1 MLLKALFV
9 SVFILFSSA
18 FTTNNASALI
28 NIDIDKVAKNVA
40 NDLQQSMKGV
50 FDDTIKNVQQNIE
63 TQVGGVKQ
71 EINDKITDINSQI
84 AEIQKIFYLI
94 VKLLIVLISA
104 IGFIIAI
111 LFIMLMIKFYN
122 LVKRFY
128 RDRKDRKKTMLA

>member
-1 MLLKALFV
+1 MFLRALFV

-18 FTTNNASALI
+18 FTASNALALI
-28 NIDIDKVAKNVA
+28 NVDIDKVVKNVT
-40 NDLQQSMKGV
+40 NELQTAMKGAL
-50 FDDTIKNVQQNIE
+50 DDTIKNVQQNIE

-71 EINDKITDINSQI
+71 EINDRITDINGQI

-111 LFIMLMIKFYN
+111 LFIMFII
-122 LVKRFY
+122 
-128 RDRKDRKKTMLA
+128 

>member
-1 MLLKALFV
+1 MSLKALFV

-40 NDLQQSMKGV
+40 NDLQQSMKGAL
-50 FDDTIKNVQQNIE
+50 DDTIKNVQQNIE

-111 LFIMLMIKFYN
+111 LFII
-122 LVKRFY
+122 
-128 RDRKDRKKTMLA
+128 